1 MGEMIIRD
9 YFRAFRWSKFKD
21 VFWQGGFWII
31 YMGVIFPF
39 CGGFTEKG
47 EYYVTFQMI
56 FLPCLFGFISCSLHP
71 MELPKAMFL
80 CPMSN
85 GQRRDYVVQSCI
97 FRICFTGS
105 VGLLFTLGMIGLG
118 LCDVVSGVALLG
130 NYICLA
136 LLLCG
141 FNERKGRTEE
151 ERNRSLL
158 EHAGLRSGVEIADA
172 LCIILCSFGIACVLC
187 WDTTPAPWVKWVFLA
202 VVLLVECPLTA
213 YFMKGWKAAVER
225 AVSYEASNC

>member
-1 MGEMIIRD
+1 MKMMIVKD
-9 YFRAFRWSKFKD
+9 YFKAFRWSVFKD
-21 VFWQGGFWII
+21 VLLKSGFGIVYLW
-31 YMGVIFPF
+31 VILPF
-39 CGGFTEKG
+39 ICGFMERG
-47 EYYVTFQMI
+47 EHYTTFQMI
-56 FLPCLFGFISCSLHP
+56 FIPILFNFISGILHR

-80 CPMSN
+80 CPMSD
-85 GQRRDYVVQSCI
+85 GQRRDYVVQSCV

-105 VGLLFTLGMIGLG
+105 VGVVFTIGMIGLG

-130 NYICLA
+130 NHICLA

-141 FNERKGRTEE
+141 FSERKGRTEE

-158 EHAGLRSGVEIADA
+158 EHAGLRSGVEIVDA

-213 YFMKGWKAAVER
+213 YFMMGWKAAVER
-225 AVSYEASNC
+225 AISYEASNC

>member
-9 YFRAFRWSKFKD
+9 YFKAFRWSKFKD
-21 VFWQGGFWII
+21 VFWKGGFWII
-31 YMGVIFPF
+31 YMGVIVPF

-56 FLPCLFGFISCSLHP
+56 FLPVLFCFISCFLHP
-71 MELPKAMFL
+71 MEIPKAMFL
-80 CPMSN
+80 CPMSDR
-85 GQRRDYVVQSCI
+85 QRRDYVVQSCV

-105 VGLLFTLGMIGLG
+105 VGVVFTIGMIGLG

-130 NYICLA
+130 NHICLA

-141 FNERKGRTEE
+141 FSERKGRTEE

-158 EHAGLRSGVEIADA
+158 EHAGLRSGVEIVDA

-213 YFMKGWKAAVER
+213 YFMMGWKAAVER
-225 AVSYEASNC
+225 AISYEASNC